1 MEVTPVSS
9 SPSHGGDSVDGF
21 SEATQW
27 NKKGGQLTREDLER
41 EVSTL
46 RNLLSQEEMVHEIL
60 EHVHSQC
67 QWFSHHHTS
76 IFSSQGEGASGRT
89 GNGGGRDHPPRGT
102 DKPTPV
108 CVEEG
113 TRRIELKTFGIQS
126 RPWKSGAFNALY

>member
-1 MEVTPVSS
+1 MQA
-9 SPSHGGDSVDGF
+9 
-21 SEATQW
+21 ATRW
-27 NKKGGQLTREDLER
+27 NKKGGLGMQEELER

-46 RNLLSQEEMVHEIL
+46 SNLLSQEEKVHEIL
-60 EHVHSQC
+60 EHVHS
-67 QWFSHHHTS
+67 SVNGSAIAIPKIHS
-76 IFSSQGEGASGRT
+76 AKGEGASGRT